1 VPRAVSCAS
10 RRRSRAPVP
19 AEVSAPWTVSFA
31 TLGCRL
37 NQVDTQQIQ
46 TLLEAR
52 GFRTVDFDEPADVV
66 VVNTCTVT
74 ARAELSDRQTIRRA
88 ARVSPRATL
97 IVTGC
102 WAQTSPGEVAGLE
115 GVDLVVGNGDKHRL
129 PELVDRVVA
138 DRVDVADRVHVSDIA
153 QARTLEVAPT
163 ARVNGRSRA
172 FLKVQD
178 GCQHRCA
185 FCIVPRAR
193 GASRSLDPKIVLD
206 QARLLVEAGH
216 PELVLTGIDLGHYG
230 ADLVPRTN
238 LAALVRALV
247 EVPGLRW
254 LRLSSL
260 LPAYFAPE
268 LTEIVVTSPVVAP
281 HFHIPLQSGSDRVLR
296 AMRRPYTARMY
307 RALVERLAAARPRLG
322 LGADV
327 IAGFPGESDEDFA
340 DTVACVRE
348 LPFSYLHVFPYS
360 PRKGTEATRLAG
372 QQESRT
378 ITRRSRILR
387 EIGRAKS
394 GEFRRALIGRSE
406 DVLVLETLD
415 RETGRLV
422 GLTGNYVEV
431 VFSGPAALVR
441 TVASVKVV
449 GVDGDR
455 TLGELDAAEAS
466 GR

>member
-1 VPRAVSCAS
+1 LGAAR
-10 RRRSRAPVP
+10 
-19 AEVSAPWTVSFA
+19 TVSFA

-52 GFRTVDFDEPADVV
+52 GFRTGNFDEPADVV

-97 IVTGC
+97 VVTGC
-102 WAQTSPGEVAGLE
+102 WAQTSPGEVAGLA

-129 PELVDRVVA
+129 PELVERAVADRIQVA
-138 DRVDVADRVHVSDIA
+138 DRVQVSDIA
-153 QARTLEVAPT
+153 RARTLEVAPT
-163 ARVNGRSRA
+163 ARLNGRSRA

-193 GASRSLDPKIVLD
+193 GASRSLDPKVVLD

-216 PELVLTGIDLGHYG
+216 PELVLTGVDLGHYG
-230 ADLVPRTN
+230 ADLVPRTT
-238 LAALVRALV
+238 LAALVRSLA
-247 EVPGLRW
+247 EIPGLRW
-254 LRLSSL
+254 VRLSSL
-260 LPAYFAPE
+260 LPAYFTPE
-268 LTEIVVTSPVVAP
+268 LHEIVTTSPVVAP

-296 AMRRPYTARMY
+296 AMRRPYSARMY
-307 RALVERLAAARPRLG
+307 RALVERLADARPRLG

-327 IAGFPGESDEDFA
+327 IAGFPGESDDDFA
-340 DTVACVRE
+340 ETVACVRE

-360 PRKGTEATRLAG
+360 ARKGTEATRLEG
-372 QQESRT
+372 QLDSRT
-378 ITRRSRILR
+378 ITRRSRVLR
-387 EIGRAKS
+387 EIGRAKRD
-394 GEFRRALIGRSE
+394 EFRRELVGRVE
-406 DVLVLETLD
+406 EVLVLESLE
-415 RETGRLV
+415 RATGRLV

-431 VFSGPAALVR
+431 VFSGAPSLVR
-441 TVASVKVV
+441 TLATVRVTAVQ
-449 GVDGDR
+449 GDR
-455 TLGELDAAEAS
+455 ALGELEAP
-466 GR
+466 GADDG

>member
-1 VPRAVSCAS
+1 MGAAR
-10 RRRSRAPVP
+10 
-19 AEVSAPWTVSFA
+19 TVSFA

-52 GFRTVDFDEPADVV
+52 GFRTVNFDEPADVV

-97 IVTGC
+97 VVTGC
-102 WAQTSPGEVAGLE
+102 WAQTSPGEVAGLA

-129 PELVDRVVA
+129 PELVERAVADRIQVA
-138 DRVDVADRVHVSDIA
+138 DRVQVSDIA
-153 QARTLEVAPT
+153 RARTLEVAPT
-163 ARVNGRSRA
+163 ARLNGRSRA

-193 GASRSLDPKIVLD
+193 GASRSLDPKVVLD

-216 PELVLTGIDLGHYG
+216 PELVLTGVDLGHYG
-230 ADLVPRTN
+230 ADLVPRTT
-238 LAALVRALV
+238 LAALVRSLA
-247 EVPGLRW
+247 EIPGLRW
-254 LRLSSL
+254 VRLSSL
-260 LPAYFAPE
+260 LPAYFTPE
-268 LTEIVVTSPVVAP
+268 LHEIVTTSPVVAP

-296 AMRRPYTARMY
+296 AMRRPYSARMY
-307 RALVERLAAARPRLG
+307 RALVERLADARPRLG

-327 IAGFPGESDEDFA
+327 IAGFPGESDDDFA
-340 DTVACVRE
+340 ETVACVRE

-360 PRKGTEATRLAG
+360 ARKGTEATRLEG
-372 QQESRT
+372 QLDSRT
-378 ITRRSRILR
+378 ITRRSRVLR
-387 EIGRAKS
+387 EIGRAKRD
-394 GEFRRALIGRSE
+394 EFRRELVGRVE
-406 DVLVLETLD
+406 EVLVLESLE
-415 RETGRLV
+415 RVTGRLV

-431 VFSGPAALVR
+431 VFSGAPSLVR
-441 TVASVKVV
+441 TLATVRVTAVQ
-449 GVDGDR
+449 GDR
-455 TLGELDAAEAS
+455 ALGELEAP
-466 GR
+466 GADDG

>member
-1 VPRAVSCAS
+1 M
-10 RRRSRAPVP
+10 PV
-19 AEVSAPWTVSFA
+19 EVSAARTVSFA

-74 ARAELSDRQTIRRA
+74 ARAELSDRQAIRRA

-97 IVTGC
+97 VVTGC
-102 WAQTSPGEVAGLE
+102 WAQTSPGEVAALE

-129 PELVDRVVA
+129 PDLLARIVGDRVPVA
-138 DRVDVADRVHVSDIA
+138 DPVSVADRVHVSDIA
-153 QARTLEVAPT
+153 QARTVEVAPT
-163 ARVNGRSRA
+163 ARLNGRSRA

-193 GASRSLDPKIVLD
+193 GASRSLDPKVVLD

-216 PELVLTGIDLGHYG
+216 PELVLTGVDLGHYG
-230 ADLVPRTN
+230 ADLVPRTT
-238 LAALVRALV
+238 LAALVGSLV
-247 EVPGLRW
+247 EIPGLRW
-254 LRLSSL
+254 VRLSSL
-260 LPAYFAPE
+260 LPAYFTPE
-268 LTEIVVTSPVVAP
+268 LLEIVTTSPIVAP

-296 AMRRPYTARMY
+296 AMRRPYTTRMY

-322 LGADV
+322 LGADI
-327 IAGFPGESDEDFA
+327 IAGFPGETDDDFDA
-340 DTVACVRE
+340 TVACVRE

-360 PRKGTEATRLAG
+360 ARRGTEATRLAG
-372 QQESRT
+372 PLDSRT
-378 ITRRSRILR
+378 ITRRSRVLR
-387 EIGRAKS
+387 EIGHAKS
-394 GEFRRALIGRSE
+394 EAFRRGVIGRVE
-406 DVLVLETLD
+406 EALVLESID
-415 RETGRLV
+415 RATGRLV

-431 VFSGPAALVR
+431 VFSGPASLVR
-441 TVASVKVV
+441 TLAAVRITAVQGARTFGELVD
-449 GVDGDR
+449 GVDGR
-455 TLGELDAAEAS
+455 
-466 GR
+466 